1 MAKSQQAFNK
11 GEKEKSKLKKR
22 KDKALRK
29 EERKANAKNNANEM
43 FAYVDENGNLTST
56 PPDPLRKSKVI
67 AENIQIGVPKRDD
80 SESKN
85 AVRVGIVTF
94 FNESKGFGFIK
105 DLQTQESVFT
115 HINGHIDNIKE
126 NNKVT
131 FLVEKGK
138 KGLNAFDVKLFK
150 Q

>member
-29 EERKANAKNNANEM
+29 
-43 FAYVDENGNLTST
+43 
-56 PPDPLRKSKVI
+56 SKVI

-85 AVRVGIVTF
+85 AIRVGIVTF

-105 DLQTQESVFT
+105 DLQTLESIFT

-131 FLVEKGK
+131 FQVEKGK
-138 KGLNAFDVKLFK
+138 KGLNAFDVRLFI

>member
-11 GEKEKSKLKKR
+11 GEKEKLKLKKR

-29 EERKANAKNNANEM
+29 EERKSKSKDSPNDM
-43 FAYVDENGNLTST
+43 IAYVDEFGNLTST
-56 PPDPLRKSKVI
+56 PPDPSKKSKVI
-67 AENIQIGVPKRDD
+67 AENIQIGVPKRDK
-80 SESKN
+80 SEEKN
-85 AVRVGIVTF
+85 TIRIGIVTF
-94 FNESKGFGFIK
+94 FNEIKGFGFIK
-105 DLQTQESVFT
+105 DLQTNESIFS
-115 HINGHIDNIKE
+115 HINGHVDTIKE

-131 FLVEKGK
+131 FQVEKGK